1 MLVADFVRNDGR
13 DLNVRPRINTR
24 PVGQPTAPRR
34 LAFLNLSPNVAG
46 TRGAVSL
53 GESDYTAL
61 ILGLRRRLSAG
72 FAFNVNY
79 TLAEA
84 NSTIGS
90 SVDQLNANN
99 IQEAELLY
107 DDPRVYG
114 PTSTTD
120 SRHAGSFSAI
130 WQVKGLTIFP
140 VYTFRSPL
148 PVSTTEGI
156 DRNLNGEINDLPDR
170 AFQYDGVGNAPKDI
184 GPCENY
190 NCGRGAWRS
199 QMNLRVSYGFRL
211 VGSTRLEAIGEIFNV
226 FNVKNAS
233 AFTATRLL
241 GTGLPNPNF
250 MQPTNFSGDFQ
261 QPEQRVG
268 QLGFRFTF

>member
-1 MLVADFVRNDGR
+1 MTF
-13 DLNVRPRINTR
+13 LNVD
-24 PVGQPTAPRR
+24 
-34 LAFLNLSPNVAG
+34 PNIAG
-46 TRGAVSL
+46 TRPAVSL
-53 GESDYTAL
+53 GESEYTAL

-72 FAFNVNY
+72 FQFNVNY

-84 NSTIGS
+84 KSDIGTG
-90 SVDQLNANN
+90 VDQLNSNN

-114 PTSTTD
+114 PTSSTD
-120 SRHAGSFSAI
+120 SRHAGTISAI
-130 WQVKGLTIFP
+130 WQVKGFTVAP

-184 GPCENY
+184 GPCETY

-199 QMNLRVSYGFRL
+199 QMNLRLSYGFRL
-211 VGSTRLEAIGEIFNV
+211 WGSSRIEAIGEIFNV
-226 FNVKNAS
+226 LNAKNPS

-241 GTGLPNPNF
+241 GTGLPNPDF

-268 QLGFRFTF
+268 QLGFRFSF